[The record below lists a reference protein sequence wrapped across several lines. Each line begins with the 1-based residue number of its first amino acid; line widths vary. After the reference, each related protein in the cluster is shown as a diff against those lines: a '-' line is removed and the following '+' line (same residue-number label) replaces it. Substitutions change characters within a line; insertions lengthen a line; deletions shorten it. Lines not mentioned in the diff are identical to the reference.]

1 MKDFSEK
8 SAHFNRVEFWAA
20 CTLFAFFLFFFITEG
35 QDTYARQQLPN
46 RRIFE
51 RAGISFDYY
60 ANYFIPSLIRYVFLF
75 GAFGLLNFTVVP
87 QLIRRESLVRN
98 VILVVM
104 LLVAGGLVL
113 GATDTYLKA
122 YLFNDYATAQETY
135 DHIFARSFLYALW
148 LLLLLGLYSLVKY
161 AGVYLLSRAGAI
173 QARFRFVTTGGL
185 VTLVVWM
192 IGLFCFGLGTLFDDW
207 DELLAAWMV
216 VVPAGVGLYWLSLHV
231 LIPRTYAKKRA
242 VLRYLANT
250 VLVLAVTFLPIALV
264 LVRITGDEDEGFALG
279 GFNAVCQLL
288 ITAPLSW
295 VLFKRRLRGNEEVYA
310 LQTQLGQST
319 ANLDFLRSQINPHFL
334 FNALNTIYGTA
345 IQENAERTRDGIE
358 KLADMMRFMLRENT
372 QEQIPLAR
380 EVEYLGNYI
389 SFQKL
394 RTDPNPAVRIQ
405 AEIAE
410 PSGPVRIAPMLLI
423 PFVENAFKHG
433 ISLRE
438 PSHISISLEMKEN
451 ILYFDVHNS
460 KHAKQGS
467 DPERDKSGIGLNNV
481 RQRLQQL
488 YPVRHELTIRE
499 TAKEFF
505 VHLTLR
511 LG

>member
-1 MKDFSEK
+1 MKDFFEK
-8 SAHFNRVEFWAA
+8 SDHFNRVEFWAA
-20 CTLFAFFLFFFITEG
+20 CTLFVFFLFFFITES
-35 QDTYARQQLPN
+35 QDSLSRQGLPN
-46 RRIFE
+46 KLIFE
-51 RAGISFDYY
+51 RAGIPFDYY
-60 ANYFIPSLIRYVFLF
+60 DNYFVPSLMRYVFLF

-87 QLIRRESLVRN
+87 QLLRKESPVRN
-98 VILVVM
+98 GILVVM
-104 LLVAGGLVL
+104 LFVAGGLVL

-135 DHIFARSFLYALW
+135 DHIFGRSFLYALW
-148 LLLLLGLYSLVKY
+148 LLLLLGLYSLIKY

-173 QARFRFVTTGGL
+173 QARYRFVTTGGL
-185 VTLVVWM
+185 VAGVVWV
-192 IGLFCFGLGTLFDDW
+192 IGLFLFGLGSIFGDW
-207 DELLAAWMV
+207 DELLAAWAV
-216 VVPAGVGLYWLSLHV
+216 VGPLGIALYWFSLHV
-231 LIPRTYAKKRA
+231 LIPRVYAKKRA
-242 VLRYLANT
+242 VLRYLGST
-250 VLVLAVTFLPIALV
+250 LLVLAVTFLPISLI
-264 LVRITGDEDEGFALG
+264 LVRITGDEDDGFALG
-279 GFNAVCQLL
+279 MFNAVCQLL

-345 IQENAERTRDGIE
+345 MQENAERTRDGIE
-358 KLADMMRFMLRENT
+358 KLADMMRFMLQENT
-372 QEQIPLAR
+372 QEKIPLAR
-380 EVEYLGNYI
+380 EVEYLNNYI

-394 RTDPNPAVRIQ
+394 RTDPNPTVRIQ

-410 PSGPVRIAPMLLI
+410 PSVPVRIAPMLLI

-451 ILYFDVHNS
+451 TLYFDVHNS
-460 KHAKQGS
+460 RHAKQGS
-467 DPERDKSGIGLNNV
+467 DPERDKSGIGLHNV

-488 YPVRHELTIRE
+488 YPARHELVIRE